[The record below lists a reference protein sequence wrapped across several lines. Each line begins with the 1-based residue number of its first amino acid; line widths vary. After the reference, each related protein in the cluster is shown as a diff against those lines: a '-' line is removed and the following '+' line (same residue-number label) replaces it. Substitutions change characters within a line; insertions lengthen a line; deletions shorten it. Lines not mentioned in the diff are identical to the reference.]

1 MTGKLF
7 GSTEGCGRKDLEV
20 DFSLGLVQL
29 YEVDPLPVEMLM
41 EWEMA

>member
-20 DFSLGLVQL
+20 DFSIGIGAV
-29 YEVDPLPVEMLM
+29 V
-41 EWEMA
+41 